1 MKLFNSKS
9 SRLTRFILAAL
20 LLMFFSQ
27 GSWAAWCSSGGG
39 QAYTLTLPATIAVPR
54 DTPAGTPLTQW
65 YDFGK
70 TTLYFGCGSSSGA
83 SGNAYQGVGLTNSG
97 KTYAEAGRTYTLY
110 DTGVPGVGMAVGLF
124 TMNTAACTAGGGGW
138 YGPGNLSPTGGAM
151 DAGRTPPPAGWTGEG
166 CAAFNSSSNNN
177 LGGNVQVK
185 LVTTGPVSPGVTTA
199 GEIVRGASYYNGVI
213 NSGNPM
219 MSVSVTSTAI
229 TTLACTTPD
238 VIVPLGSHAAT
249 EMGSMGSTTVAV
261 NFHISMN
268 NCPAGLGTGIG
279 GITTVLPA
287 IQYRIDAATT
297 VANSAQSVV
306 TLDSSSSATGVGVQL
321 LDGNGAVMPLATYKT
336 FSGYDTTNG
345 GSYIIPFKARYYRT
359 GNITP
364 GSANT
369 SMTFTMLY
377 Q

>member
-1 MKLFNSKS
+1 
-9 SRLTRFILAAL
+9 
-20 LLMFFSQ
+20 
-27 GSWAAWCSSGGG
+27 
-39 QAYTLTLPATIAVPR
+39 
-54 DTPAGTPLTQW
+54 
-65 YDFGK
+65 
-70 TTLYFGCGSSSGA
+70 
-83 SGNAYQGVGLTNSG
+83 
-97 KTYAEAGRTYTLY
+97 
-110 DTGVPGVGMAVGLF
+110 
-124 TMNTAACTAGGGGW
+124 
-138 YGPGNLSPTGGAM
+138 
-151 DAGRTPPPAGWTGEG
+151 
-166 CAAFNSSSNNN
+166 
-177 LGGNVQVK
+177 
-185 LVTTGPVSPGVTTA
+185 
-199 GEIVRGASYYNGVI
+199 
-213 NSGNPM
+213 M